1 MLFYEREGLC
11 HNQYMPNVFGRVP
24 VDVKDLDQDFD
35 SDLKKVCTMMW
46 SLSLYIS
53 YKSMKK
59 IYCNIFTQASFV
71 TFIIIFIKV
80 MKCHNN
86 D

>member
-24 VDVKDLDQDFD
+24 VYVKDLDQDFD

-46 SLSLYIS
+46 SLSLYIF

-59 IYCNIFTQASFV
+59 IYCNIFTWALFV
-71 TFIIIFIKV
+71 TFIIL
-80 MKCHNN
+80 
-86 D
+86 

>member
-46 SLSLYIS
+46 SLSLYIF
-53 YKSMKK
+53 YKSMKM
-59 IYCNIFTQASFV
+59 IYCNIFTQALFV